1 MHGILKGYFDLI
13 ALSDIQKNQ
22 FSHDDFMHVKGLI
35 CMVNDTIDKEVI
47 DLFPNLKIISNTA
60 IGFNNINY
68 QYASSKDIFLATID
82 SKTMV
87 NSVVEFTFSLILS
100 FSRKIREADQYIR
113 KEKFK
118 KWSMDIFVGNEVN
131 GKVMGI
137 VGFGNM
143 GKALVPVTLSFG
155 MKVIYNN
162 KNGPINSPFNSDVK
176 YADLDNLL
184 KNSDFIVL
192 LLPLD
197 DSTKHL
203 IDMRELKLM
212 KKSAVLIN
220 MARGAIIKEKSL
232 VYALQNGIIGGAC
245 LDVYEFE
252 PKVPKSLINLDN
264 TLLSPHIGSA
274 TKTARNEMQ
283 INSVKNLVDFFA

>member
-1 MHGILKGYFDLI
+1 MHGILVRHFDLI
-13 ALSDIQKNQ
+13 TLADFDCNHKQKIYNN
-22 FSHDDFMHVKGLI
+22 VEGLI
-35 CMVNDTIDKEVI
+35 CMVNDTISKEVI
-47 DLFPNLKIISNTA
+47 DSFPNLKIISNTA
-60 IGFNNINY
+60 IGYNNIDS
-68 QYASSKDIFLATID
+68 QYCRYKGIFLATID
-82 SKTMV
+82 SNTMV

-118 KWSMDIFVGNEVN
+118 KWSMDLFVGDEIN

-143 GKALVPVTLSFG
+143 GKALVPVALSFG
-155 MKVIYNN
+155 MKIIYNN
-162 KNGPINSPFNSDVK
+162 KNGPIKNPFNSDVK
-176 YADLDNLL
+176 YAELDNLL

-203 IDMRELKLM
+203 IGMRELKLM

-220 MARGAIIKEKSL
+220 MARGAIIKENNL
-232 VYALQNGIIGGAC
+232 VSALQNGIIGGAC

-252 PKVPKSLINLDN
+252 PKVPKTLINLDN

-283 INSVKNLVDFFA
+283 INSVKNLVDFFT